1 MFIPDPDFFSN
12 RGSRIQQKKEQGK
25 NKLVVLSVL
34 VDNYLIFSTGTNK
47 KDSSQLTQKYF

>member
-1 MFIPDPDFFSN
+1 MFIPDPDFFP
-12 RGSRIQQKKEQGK
+12 SRIPDTTKKEQGK

-47 KDSSQLTQKYF
+47 KDSSQLTRKYF